1 MQTEQKGNNEVSES
15 GLGKNAGNTGS
26 SRSSDFLGHP
36 KVLGSYALERG
47 KPGVLKTKI
56 SS

>member
-1 MQTEQKGNNEVSES
+1 MQTEQKGTMKSQS

-36 KVLGSYALERG
+36 KVSGSYALERG

-56 SS
+56 SP